1 MYVISQDSKDLLEKK
16 IKAIAK
22 LQNRL
27 NKPVDIVVHKEFNRV
42 IEQEALKG
50 EIL

>member
-1 MYVISQDSKDLLEKK
+1 LYVISQDSKDLLEKK

-27 NKPVDIVVHKEFNRV
+27 NKPEDIVVHKDFNRV